1 MIQNTQSKNK
11 NSFNQVNSN
20 NITINNLQIPK
31 GCLAKSQIY
40 DLLNIFNNSQIKAAD
55 SPKFMSTNPAYMP
68 IKLQFNNAQK
78 YALLFKEYASF
89 FNKFN
94 EVLDQFVNSEKI
106 IRKVRTIYL
115 NVAVYTEAGIVV
127 GNGDEQL
134 DKINDEIKALIKNDP
149 RYDHNIYSET
159 IDIMVYCLMA
169 RCVEL
174 CKILINPNEV
184 KQK

>member
-31 GCLAKSQIY
+31 GYLAKSQIY

-78 YALLFKEYASF
+78 YAL
-89 FNKFN
+89 
-94 EVLDQFVNSEKI
+94 
-106 IRKVRTIYL
+106 
-115 NVAVYTEAGIVV
+115 
-127 GNGDEQL
+127 
-134 DKINDEIKALIKNDP
+134 
-149 RYDHNIYSET
+149 
-159 IDIMVYCLMA
+159 
-169 RCVEL
+169 
-174 CKILINPNEV
+174 
-184 KQK
+184 